1 MKTNQGDRMVIP
13 LRVTLSKKE
22 IDTYAN
28 KPLREAVK
36 VYKKQLV
43 SRENHIKQL
52 HSSIKDKKNIAMLS
66 FVIDEVMLPMP
77 KLLTKKRLIILS
89 ELYDNEYLTSTRL
102 RELMTILKMN
112 SKRTGSDFNYL
123 LNNNLMQVHGKFNY
137 YITDQGRQFVEY
149 FNKNTTIMFF
159 EMLEKRKVFRMP
171 RAKNKAVVSDE
182 LRLLRSKNYKMMM
195 QPFWDSSLKRLPRD
209 KGRRCAIL
217 WEWMRLNKK
226 EKDDFYLRML
236 HKWSSK

>member
-1 MKTNQGDRMVIP
+1 MVVP
-13 LRVTLSKKE
+13 VRVTLSRKE
-22 IDTYAN
+22 LDTYAN
-28 KPLREAVK
+28 KPLREAAK
-36 VYKKQLV
+36 IYKKQLA
-43 SRENHIKQL
+43 SREKHIKEL
-52 HSSIKDKKNIAMLS
+52 HNSIKDKKNIAMLS

-123 LNNNLMQVHGKFNY
+123 LNNNLMQAHGKFNY

-149 FNKNTTIMFF
+149 FHKNTTIMFF
-159 EMLEKRKVFRMP
+159 EMLEKRRVFRMP
-171 RAKNKAVVSDE
+171 RAKNKVIVSDE

-195 QPFWDSSLKRLPRD
+195 QPFWDSLLKRLPRD
-209 KGRRCAIL
+209 TGRRCAIL

-226 EKDDFYLRML
+226 ENDDFYLRML